1 MLDTRLLPSVE
12 NSGDRTRPGY
22 VVPCGLIYKSDAMA
36 KVLCDGDGDGDG
48 CTPAPQLATL
58 PTRKPKGPKEML
70 VVDPCV

>member
-1 MLDTRLLPSVE
+1 
-12 NSGDRTRPGY
+12 
-22 VVPCGLIYKSDAMA
+22 MA